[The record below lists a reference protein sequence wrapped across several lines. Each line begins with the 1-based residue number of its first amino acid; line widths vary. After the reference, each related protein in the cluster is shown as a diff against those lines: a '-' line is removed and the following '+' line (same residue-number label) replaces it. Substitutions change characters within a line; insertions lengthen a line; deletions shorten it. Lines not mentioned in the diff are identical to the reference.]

1 MTSRIKKATEYA
13 DRGKETMIPE
23 EEDPLVET
31 DLSSNNEKRWPEGSP
46 SEKALRGRRI
56 IIRSE
61 VRREQKP
68 EPSHRYREPS
78 KMDRRSR
85 LTEEPRTGSS
95 TSDRTWDEYNEDTV
109 EALQQQ
115 SSSRSTAETDEEESS
130 DGRNKGGRTLNR
142 GSRGNWS
149 ESPST
154 VRQPY
159 GERIGR
165 ETVWKALH
173 QISHSPFSKEIESAR
188 LPRNFSA
195 PTYVMYD
202 GKADPVG
209 HISHYRQSMAIHLGN
224 NALMCRMFPSSL
236 GPMSL
241 RCRKPKEFAS
251 LMSMRMKDSESLK
264 NYSARYWEVYNEVD
278 GGTEDMAMKTFKE
291 GLHPES
297 ELRHSLS
304 KRSARNMRDLMSRI
318 EQYVRVEEDRART
331 GALSAQ
337 NRPQRRPNNTE
348 QKRAEIP
355 PRNPTRFP
363 RPKEAVGVYTVFN
376 QPIYRI
382 MGDIKNEPF
391 FMWPAP
397 LGGDPTKRDPNK
409 YCSYHREKGHMT
421 EKCFTLKKHLDDLAK
436 AGHLRCYISDGQRQ
450 HYHEGPTIV
459 HNTKPAAR
467 IIETIHTSRSNGHS
481 YDRLKSDLKKAQHLR
496 EVFQIHEGSVMS
508 KKPRMDYPENE
519 QQIFFSDEDLRD
531 VQTPHDDPLVIKLR
545 IGDSDVKRVLVDQG
559 SCSEIMYPDLFH
571 GLGLKQTDLQPYD
584 APLVG
589 FSGESVRPMGRI
601 TLNVHTGPISLET
614 EFVVIDVPSPYT
626 AIMGR
631 RWLHRL
637 KAVPSSFHQK
647 LRFPTDFGIM
657 EIKGDQVASK
667 QCIMA
672 AVKQNPPESK
682 QKGKMVSQCSKVFQR
697 SAESS
702 VQGNR
707 TELIDFLV
715 GNVDVFAW
723 DPYEVP
729 GVDPNYI
736 EHRLNTD
743 PHSKPVQQ
751 KARRSAPVHAEAV
764 QKEVE
769 KLLQAGAIREIQYP
783 TWLSNTV
790 VVKKKNGK
798 WRVCVDFTNLNQAC
812 PKDPFPLP
820 KIDQLVDATA
830 GHDRMSFLDAF
841 QGLSQDHL
849 KDLTETFRVLRLHK
863 LRLNASKCVFGVGS
877 GKFLGFMV
885 SHRGIEVNPDQ
896 IKVIQELKAPR
907 THKEVQRLTGMTAAL
922 SRFISRSADRCQPF
936 FQLLKK
942 STTFKWDDK
951 CVSAFEDL
959 KRYLSSSLL
968 LSNPTPGEPLFLYL
982 AVSDRAVSAVLIRI
996 KDTVQCPVYY
1006 ASKTMTE
1013 AETHYPPL
1021 EKVGLAL
1028 ITAADKL
1035 PQYFQA
1041 HTVYLVTQYPVQA
1054 MFNKA
1059 DFTGRIWK
1067 WGAKISALGVKYL
1080 PRTAIKGQVLA
1091 DFVAEFAPTSEQNNL
1106 GESTPQE
1113 DSPDHTGWWKVYVDG
1128 ASNSKGSGTGVV
1140 IITPDETVIEQSIRL
1155 NFKTSNNEAEYEA
1168 VLAGLKSAKTLGARR
1183 LIVYCDSLLVA
1194 SQINGEYMARDERMV
1209 GLSVESSDGHDRFR
1223 NNFKRFIP
1231 IETLTTPSTDQ
1242 PANYINAITVG
1253 PCWMDPY
1260 VTYLKEGVLPEQKK
1274 EAEIIRRKT
1283 ARFWLSKDLKLYRRS
1298 FSGPYLLCVHP
1309 DVIEDLLYEIHE
1321 GICGSHTGGRSLAH
1335 RALTQGYWWPYMQKD
1350 AVDYVRKC
1358 DKCQRFSHSLHQPA
1372 GELQPLVSSE
1382 YPRLSSL
1389 IMGHKFTSKPFTKYC
1404 SELGIRN
1411 VYSSPAYPQSN
1422 GQAEAS
1428 NKTVLD
1434 GIKKRLEDAKGR
1446 WVEELPNVLWTFRT
1460 TPRRSTGETPFS
1472 LAYGS
1477 EAVIPLEIGLPT
1489 LRTSEWEPTR
1499 NDMAQSQALD
1509 LLEERRE
1516 QAMIRLASYQ
1526 QQLKKGYNKNIRPRS
1541 FQQGDLV
1548 LRKVLS
1554 NTKKPTD
1561 GKLGPNWEGPY
1572 RVRFVTGTGA
1582 YHLEDLNSLPLP
1594 RPWNVSNLRKYFH

>member
-1 MTSRIKKATEYA
+1 VIF
-13 DRGKETMIPE
+13 
-23 EEDPLVET
+23 
-31 DLSSNNEKRWPEGSP
+31 
-46 SEKALRGRRI
+46 
-56 IIRSE
+56 
-61 VRREQKP
+61 
-68 EPSHRYREPS
+68 
-78 KMDRRSR
+78 
-85 LTEEPRTGSS
+85 
-95 TSDRTWDEYNEDTV
+95 
-109 EALQQQ
+109 
-115 SSSRSTAETDEEESS
+115 SS
-130 DGRNKGGRTLNR
+130 DPEK
-142 GSRGNWS
+142 
-149 ESPST
+149 
-154 VRQPY
+154 Y
-159 GERIGR
+159 FKIGR
-165 ETVWKALH
+165 EL
-173 QISHSPFSKEIESAR
+173 SP
-188 LPRNFSA
+188 
-195 PTYVMYD
+195 
-202 GKADPVG
+202 
-209 HISHYRQSMAIHLGN
+209 
-224 NALMCRMFPSSL
+224 
-236 GPMSL
+236 
-241 RCRKPKEFAS
+241 
-251 LMSMRMKDSESLK
+251 
-264 NYSARYWEVYNEVD
+264 
-278 GGTEDMAMKTFKE
+278 
-291 GLHPES
+291 
-297 ELRHSLS
+297 
-304 KRSARNMRDLMSRI
+304 
-318 EQYVRVEEDRART
+318 
-331 GALSAQ
+331 
-337 NRPQRRPNNTE
+337 
-348 QKRAEIP
+348 
-355 PRNPTRFP
+355 
-363 RPKEAVGVYTVFN
+363 
-376 QPIYRI
+376 
-382 MGDIKNEPF
+382 
-391 FMWPAP
+391 
-397 LGGDPTKRDPNK
+397 
-409 YCSYHREKGHMT
+409 
-421 EKCFTLKKHLDDLAK
+421 
-436 AGHLRCYISDGQRQ
+436 
-450 HYHEGPTIV
+450 
-459 HNTKPAAR
+459 
-467 IIETIHTSRSNGHS
+467 
-481 YDRLKSDLKKAQHLR
+481 
-496 EVFQIHEGSVMS
+496 
-508 KKPRMDYPENE
+508 
-519 QQIFFSDEDLRD
+519 
-531 VQTPHDDPLVIKLR
+531 
-545 IGDSDVKRVLVDQG
+545 
-559 SCSEIMYPDLFH
+559 
-571 GLGLKQTDLQPYD
+571 
-584 APLVG
+584 
-589 FSGESVRPMGRI
+589 
-601 TLNVHTGPISLET
+601 
-614 EFVVIDVPSPYT
+614 
-626 AIMGR
+626 
-631 RWLHRL
+631 
-637 KAVPSSFHQK
+637 
-647 LRFPTDFGIM
+647 
-657 EIKGDQVASK
+657 
-667 QCIMA
+667 
-672 AVKQNPPESK
+672 
-682 QKGKMVSQCSKVFQR
+682 
-697 SAESS
+697 
-702 VQGNR
+702 GNR

-841 QGLSQDHL
+841 QGYHQIALSAEDREKTAFITPLGIYCYKVMPFGLKNAGATYQRMVTKMFKDQIGKTMEIYIDDMVVKSRLSQDHL
-849 KDLTETFRVLRLHK
+849 KDLTETFRVLRLHR

-1106 GESTPQE
+1106 GESTPRK
-1113 DSPDHTGWWKVYVDG
+1113 DSPDHTRWWKVYVDG

-1194 SQINGEYMARDERMV
+1194 SQINGEYMARDERMAAYLLKV
-1209 GLSVESSDGHDRFR
+1209 QTAMTDFETVRIEQIGRNLNNHADALATLASVLSAD
-1223 NNFKRFIP
+1223 FKRFIP

-1372 GELQPLVSSE
+1372 GELQPLVS
-1382 YPRLSSL
+1382 PW
-1389 IMGHKFTSKPFTKYC
+1389 PF
-1404 SELGIRN
+1404 
-1411 VYSSPAYPQSN
+1411 
-1422 GQAEAS
+1422 
-1428 NKTVLD
+1428 
-1434 GIKKRLEDAKGR
+1434 
-1446 WVEELPNVLWTFRT
+1446 
-1460 TPRRSTGETPFS
+1460 
-1472 LAYGS
+1472 
-1477 EAVIPLEIGLPT
+1477 
-1489 LRTSEWEPTR
+1489 
-1499 NDMAQSQALD
+1499 AQWG
-1509 LLEERRE
+1509 
-1516 QAMIRLASYQ
+1516 M
-1526 QQLKKGYNKNIRPRS
+1526 
-1541 FQQGDLV
+1541 DLV
-1548 LRKVLS
+1548 
-1554 NTKKPTD
+1554 
-1561 GKLGPNWEGPY
+1561 G
-1572 RVRFVTGTGA
+1572 
-1582 YHLEDLNSLPLP
+1582 PLP
-1594 RPWNVSNLRKYFH
+1594 RATGNRRWLIVATDYFTKWVEAEPLANIRDKDSIKFV